1 MMTRPESSP
10 FSKIGEEEEEEEE
23 EEVKRVY
30 FLLYQTLSAYFCF
43 SIFCLVI
50 LS

>member
-23 EEVKRVY
+23 VKR
-30 FLLYQTLSAYFCF
+30 
-43 SIFCLVI
+43 
-50 LS
+50 